1 MNMTTAMSTAEILE
15 KAHERAKAAGKRHAG
30 DMTPAEAHAL
40 LREHPDAVLVDVR
53 SHPELDFVGMIEG
66 GKHIPWQNYPGM
78 TPNPDFDQQ
87 IKKEVTPD
95 NILLLLCRTG
105 GRSLAA
111 AEHLA
116 GLGYHHCYNILGG
129 FEGKQDHQGQR
140 GKVEGWKA
148 SGLPWKHK

>member
-1 MNMTTAMSTAEILE
+1 MTMTANMTSTEILE
-15 KAHERAKAAGKRHAG
+15 KAHERAQAAGKRHAG
-30 DMTPAEAHAL
+30 DLTPEEAHAL
-40 LREHPDAVLVDVR
+40 LRDHPEAMLVDVR
-53 SHPELDFVGMIEG
+53 SHPELDFVGFIEG
-66 GKHIPWQNYPGM
+66 SKHIPWQNYPGM

-87 IKKEVTPD
+87 ITETTKP
-95 NILLLLCRTG
+95 NHLLLLLCRTG

-116 GLGYHHCYNILGG
+116 DLGYQHCYNILGG
-129 FEGKQDHQGQR
+129 FEGKHDPQGQR